1 MIRFMISRARLRFV
15 IFSLTAALIATTHLR
30 ISASRLFHQARQAQI
45 LQEQLRRQLWKK
57 QVELEKLLQPQQV
70 LPHLQESSS

>member
-1 MIRFMISRARLRFV
+1 MISRARLRFV

-30 ISASRLFHQARQAQI
+30 ISTSRLFHQARQAQI
-45 LQEQLRRQLWKK
+45 VQEQLRRQLWKK

-70 LPHLQESSS
+70 LPHLQESAS